1 MNEQY
6 QFNYCGHCKATHEL
20 NYHLIPVKQ
29 ESYLKSFI
37 GFAMAIA
44 IIGLALAIG
53 YLATKGAY

>member
-29 ESYLKSFI
+29 ESYLESLI
-37 GFAMAIA
+37 GFGIVIA
-44 IIGLALAIG
+44 ISMLALAIG
-53 YLATKGAY
+53 YLATKGTY